1 MTDPS
6 SSSVDA
12 GMLPSSPATERQLA
26 ELLRA
31 RRTVLPEALGAPGP
45 DREQLERILGTA
57 AAAPDHG
64 ALVPW
69 RFVIVPQQ
77 HRARLAEVFVQS
89 LQERGH
95 GASPEQR
102 GQAREEAFR
111 APVLMLAI
119 ARLGTG
125 NGEIPLE
132 ERIVSAGCAIQNM
145 LLMATVQGYG
155 SALTTGKALK
165 SAGLRALFALDEHEE
180 PLCFISVGCMVSPRA
195 GPRRPVLHDYV
206 SELGTA

>member
-1 MTDPS
+1 MLDPS
-6 SSSVDA
+6 PPSTEA
-12 GMLPSSPATERQLA
+12 GMSPSAPATERQLA

-31 RRTVLPEALGAPGP
+31 RRTVLPDALGAPGP
-45 DREQLERILGTA
+45 DRGQLERILGAA
-57 AAAPDHG
+57 AAAPDH
-64 ALVPW
+64 ASISW

-89 LQERGH
+89 LRERDS

-102 GQAREEAFR
+102 GQARDEAFR

-119 ARLGTG
+119 ARLGPA
-125 NGEIPLE
+125 NDSILRE
-132 ERIVSAGCAIQNM
+132 ESIVSAGCAIQNM

-165 SAGLRALFALDEHEE
+165 SAGLRALFAIDEHEE
-180 PLCFISVGCMVSPRA
+180 PLCFISVGTMVSPRA
-195 GPRRPVLHDYV
+195 GPTRPALHDYV